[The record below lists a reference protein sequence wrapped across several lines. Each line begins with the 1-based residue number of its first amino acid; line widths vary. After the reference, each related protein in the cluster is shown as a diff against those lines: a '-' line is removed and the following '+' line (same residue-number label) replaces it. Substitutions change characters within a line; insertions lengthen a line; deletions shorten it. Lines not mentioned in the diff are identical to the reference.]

1 MALTEKKILLLI
13 ELIFCCCTNYFILDM
28 KYDDL
33 YIWKDAEQYTLDNIK
48 EMIEQKIV
56 FFWIIFTLLTFL
68 IWYWLIPMM
77 LELIA
82 FRLVLPKYQKLISKI
97 NDQEHFNKFV
107 SINSIR
113 KIKKL
118 YKTENIH
125 KITQEEHN
133 QNIDK
138 SFTYFS
144 VFIHFVICW
153 NLLEINNNIYMII
166 IFSICIIVWIISLL
180 LLLPATKIFNIYT
193 PK

>member
-1 MALTEKKILLLI
+1 
-13 ELIFCCCTNYFILDM
+13 M